1 VDSTAEPPEPA
12 DVPEPAASDEPGSIT
27 DRESPSASGTTD
39 ERSARRGRARRTLHG
54 ARASR
59 VGRLAATALASLRD
73 PARAFAL
80 LLLVSLVLRGVW
92 LNFPNGP
99 IFDEA
104 YYVNAARVI
113 VGLPATNHYA
123 DSPPGFDPNTEH
135 PALGKL
141 LIATS
146 MSVLGDNGLGWRLPS
161 VIAAMIALL
170 AVYLIVRDTGKSAW
184 LPILVTGIAA
194 FDNLTLVH
202 GRIGTLDILVL
213 APLLVGSW
221 LALRKRWI
229 LAGVAM
235 GIALLI
241 KITAIYGVA
250 AVALY
255 TLATQGPAWWR
266 ARRIP
271 REEARGPLGFAV
283 ITFSIMLGGLTVLDA
298 TLSQFPSPVDHITR
312 IITYG
317 ANLRAP
323 ITVGICPEIDSRPW
337 QWLFNECQIT
347 YFRADTTV
355 RSGGEVIAKFA
366 TIDFRGALN
375 PLLASSI
382 PIATLFMGWH
392 AWRTRDRLAIWALTW
407 AAANYLPYVLLALV
421 TPRIMYIYYALPL
434 IPALAV
440 GLAILL
446 TRAGLPAFVRWG
458 FLALYVLGFVALYP
472 FRQVP

>member
-1 VDSTAEPPEPA
+1 METTAEPPEPA
-12 DVPEPAASDEPGSIT
+12 EVPAPDASPEPGSVT
-27 DRESPSASGTTD
+27 DQRSPATPATGD
-39 ERSARRGRARRTLHG
+39 EPPAGRGRARRVLQG
-54 ARASR
+54 VRASR
-59 VGRLAATALASLRD
+59 AGGLVASAAANLRD
-73 PARAFAL
+73 PARAFGV
-80 LLLVSLVLRGVW
+80 LLLVSLVLRGIW
-92 LNFPNGP
+92 LSFPNGP

-113 VGLPATNHYA
+113 IGLPATNHYA
-123 DSPPGFDPNTEH
+123 DAPPGFDPNTEH

-146 MSVLGDNGLGWRLPS
+146 MTVFGDTGLGWRLPS
-161 VIAAMIALL
+161 VIAGMIALL
-170 AVYLIVRDTGKSAW
+170 AVYLIVRDTGRSAW

-271 REEARGPLGFAV
+271 REDARGPLGFAV

-298 TLSQFPSPVDHITR
+298 TLSQFPSPVDHIIR

-317 ANLRAP
+317 ANLKAP

-347 YFRADTTV
+347 YFRSDTTV
-355 RSGGEVIAKFA
+355 RAGGEVVAKFA

-382 PIATLFMGWH
+382 PIATLFMGWY

-434 IPALAV
+434 VPALAV
-440 GLAILL
+440 GLALLL
-446 TRAGLPAFVRWG
+446 TRAGLPPFVRWG
-458 FLALYVLGFVALYP
+458 FLALYFVGFVALFP